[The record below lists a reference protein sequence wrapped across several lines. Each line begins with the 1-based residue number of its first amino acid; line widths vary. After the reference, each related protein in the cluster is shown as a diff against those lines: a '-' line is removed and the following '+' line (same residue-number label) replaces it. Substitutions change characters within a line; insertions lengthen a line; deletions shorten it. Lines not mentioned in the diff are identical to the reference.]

1 MSKWLNQQNSWGKH
15 GRVPGNV
22 QPVVYG
28 AQHPPLA
35 ASQSSSMS
43 PGKTQKAKNFDE
55 FEMKTHDAWEFSN
68 DELLALGLGKV
79 LPDIAESTA
88 NTVIEN
94 HRKTTKENSDNA
106 QTSNRATSHS
116 DNFAPSSGNP
126 LEFDPDDPKSYPRP
140 NSRERDK
147 TEREA
152 TKLKRFEEVLEAD
165 PISLEKLRGLC
176 WNGIPVKLRPIS
188 WRLLTGYLPASKV
201 RQTETL
207 ERKRKEYFL
216 FVDKLFDTA
225 TDFNQETYR
234 QIKIDIPRT
243 KPLIPLFQKP
253 EIQGMFERI
262 LYIWAIRHPASG
274 YVQGIND
281 LVVPFFTVFLSE
293 VNGFKYVEDVEVSN
307 FSISHLQNIEADSF
321 WCLTKLLDG
330 IQDNYTFAQP
340 GIQNKV
346 SLLKDLMK
354 RIDFELHQHLE
365 THQVEYLQFA
375 FRWMN
380 NLLMREIPLQC
391 SIRLWDTYQ
400 AEPDGFSNFHL
411 YVCAA
416 FLKYWSRQLKEE
428 KDFQGLLL
436 KLQNLPTY
444 HWRDNE
450 INQILAQAYELKCM
464 FANAPS
470 HLNSHSS

>member
-1 MSKWLNQQNSWGKH
+1 MWNRNS
-15 GRVPGNV
+15 RVPGSV
-22 QPVVYG
+22 QPVYG
-28 AQHPPLA
+28 AQHPPLGL
-35 ASQSSSMS
+35 SQSTGTSS
-43 PGKTQKAKNFDE
+43 PAKNQKAKNFDE
-55 FEMKTHDAWEFSN
+55 FQQRTHDAWEFSN
-68 DELLALGLGKV
+68 DDLTALGLGKV
-79 LPDIAESTA
+79 FQDVAESTA
-88 NTVIEN
+88 NSVIEN
-94 HRKTTKENSDNA
+94 HKKINKTGFSSSPTNA
-106 QTSNRATSHS
+106 AN
-116 DNFAPSSGNP
+116 NGSSRQQSKARQ
-126 LEFDPDDPKSYPRP
+126 EFDPDVPETYPRP

-147 TEREA
+147 NEREA
-152 TKLKRFEEVLEAD
+152 IKLRKFEEVLSED
-165 PISLEKLRGLC
+165 PINIEKLRALC
-176 WNGIPVKLRPIS
+176 WNGIPIKLRPIS
-188 WRLLTGYLPASKV
+188 WRLLTGYLPTSKS
-201 RQTETL
+201 RQKETL

-216 FVDKLFDTA
+216 FVDKIFNGT
-225 TDFNQETYR
+225 TDFNQDTYR

-253 EIQGMFERI
+253 QIQLMFERI
-262 LYIWAIRHPASG
+262 LYIWSIRHPASG

-293 VNGFKYVEDVEVSN
+293 VNGYKYVDDLD
-307 FSISHLQNIEADSF
+307 ISELKEEHLRSIEADAF

-340 GIQNKV
+340 GIQSKV
-346 SLLKDLMK
+346 SALKDLMK
-354 RIDFELHQHLE
+354 RIDCGLHEHLE
-365 THQVEYLQFA
+365 DLEVEYLQFA

-400 AEPDGFSNFHL
+400 SEPEGFSNFHL

-416 FLKYWSRQLKEE
+416 FLKYWSRELKEE
-428 KDFQGLLL
+428 KDFQGVLL

-464 FANAPS
+464 FADAPS
-470 HLNSHSS
+470 HLQNNSS